1 MAKKLSGGEKYMP
14 YKSFPCPFC
23 GGELLNAT
31 IVREVAQA
39 TVQFDN
45 VGTSAMLAKCRHCGQ
60 QTGILIASDKNAWL
74 MLPTP
79 PENLQELYYA
89 LRALMKK
96 GAPVAT
102 IAKHFEKILPT
113 FKVG

>member
-1 MAKKLSGGEKYMP
+1 VP
-14 YKSFPCPFC
+14 YESFPCPFC
-23 GGELLNAT
+23 GKELLNAT

-89 LRALMKK
+89 LRNLMKK
-96 GAPVAT
+96 GVPVQQL
-102 IAKHFEKILPT
+102 AKQLQQVIPPRRA
-113 FKVG
+113 G